1 MKKLLCVLLALVMVL
16 STTACGNT
24 EDTSAQATTGAQSSQ
39 NDGTAAA
46 AKDDGFRVGFA
57 RIDVTPKESV
67 PLGSYGN
74 SSERMSTGF
83 FTYMYVSA
91 MAISYGDDTLM
102 MLTLDHSWFY
112 TVLAEPIRDKISKQY
127 GIPLDHIILNGTHT
141 HQAPDSFNSAV
152 PSQGRYNTVVIE
164 SSLEAVEQA
173 LEDRAPAEIRIGS
186 VMTERMNFIRRY
198 FMDDGSLIA
207 DNTEGTGTKVV
218 AHETEV
224 DGQMQLMRFVR
235 EDKKDILVANF
246 QAHPHLEPLTTSL
259 SAQTV
264 GAFRTS
270 VEKKM
275 DDVYCLYW
283 QGAAGNINTHSRLE
297 GDMLTEDRDEYGDL
311 LSEYAV
317 KAADSLRTVSSGPI
331 KVTTY
336 QFPAEVN
343 HQYDDILNIA
353 ESVNTVWVTTN
364 NKSLAMAEA
373 KGYPIHSVYH
383 ASRIREN
390 ARLGTTSEIPLV
402 VFSFGDVSG
411 IVMAYEMFDTNGMF
425 IKENTPFEMTFLVG
439 YAYPG
444 SMGYIPSAIAW
455 EHGGYECDNSTFV
468 AGTGE
473 KLADQ
478 YLAMLNELHG

>member
-24 EDTSAQATTGAQSSQ
+24 KDTSAQATTGAQSGQ

-46 AKDDGFRVGFA
+46 ANDDGFRVGFA

-102 MLTLDHSWFY
+102 MLTLDHSWYY
-112 TVLAEPIRDKISKQY
+112 TILGEPTAIRINREC
-127 GIPLDHIILNGTHT
+127 GIPIDHIILNGTHT
-141 HQAPDSFNSAV
+141 HQAPDSNNTEIPAQS
-152 PSQGRYNTVVIE
+152 RYNTLVVD
-164 SSLEAVEQA
+164 SAVEAAKQA

-246 QAHPHLEPLTTSL
+246 QAHPHLEPMTTSL

-270 VEKKM
+270 VEKKL
-275 DDVYCLYW
+275 DDVWCLYW

-317 KAADSLRTVSSGPI
+317 NAYDSLRTVNSGPV
-331 KVTTY
+331 KVATY
-336 QFPAEVN
+336 EFRGEVN

-353 ESVNTVWVTTN
+353 VNVDSVWTSTN
-364 NKSLAMAEA
+364 NKKTAMAEA
-373 KGYPIHSVYH
+373 KGYPISSVYH
-383 ASRIREN
+383 AGRIIAN
-390 ARLGTTSEIPLV
+390 ASLGSTSPIPLT

-411 IVMAYEMFDTNGMF
+411 IVMRYEMFDTNGMF

-444 SMGYIPSAIAW
+444 CLGYIPSAIAW

>member
-1 MKKLLCVLLALVMVL
+1 MKKLLCILLALVMVI
-16 STTACGNT
+16 SMAACGGA
-24 EDTSAQATTGAQSSQ
+24 SAPAATTVA
-39 NDGTAAA
+39 NTATEGTAPAVA
-46 AKDDGFRVGFA
+46 DDGFRVGFA

-74 SSERMSTGF
+74 SSERMSTGY
-83 FTYMYVSA
+83 FTYLYISA

-102 MLTLDHSWFY
+102 MLTLDHSWYY
-112 TVLAEPIRDKISKQY
+112 TVLGEPTRSRISKEY

-141 HQAPDSFNSAV
+141 HQAPDSFNSEI
-152 PSQGRYNTVVIE
+152 PSQGRYNSLVVD
-164 SSLEAVEQA
+164 SALEAVGKA
-173 LEDRAPAEIRIGS
+173 LEDRAPAEIQIGS
-186 VMTERMNFIRRY
+186 VMTEQMNFIRRY

-224 DGQMQLMRFVR
+224 DGEMQLMRFVR

-246 QAHPHLEPLTTSL
+246 QAHPHLEPLTTNL

-264 GAFRTS
+264 GAFRTA
-270 VEKKM
+270 VENQMK
-275 DDVYCLYW
+275 DVYCLYW
-283 QGAAGNINTHSRLE
+283 QGAAGNINTHSRLD
-297 GDMLTEDRDEYGDL
+297 DMLTEDRDEYGRM
-311 LSEYAV
+311 LSAYAV
-317 KAADSLRTVSSGPI
+317 KAVDSLRTVQSGPI
-331 KVTTY
+331 KVNTY
-336 QFPAEVN
+336 IFNGEVN
-343 HQYDDILNIA
+343 HQYDEYLTIA
-353 ESVNTVWVTTN
+353 DEVNSVWVSTN
-364 NKSLAMAEA
+364 NKKEAMAKA
-373 KGYPIHSVYH
+373 AGYPIYSVYH

-390 ARLGTTSEIPLV
+390 SRLGPTSEIPMV
-402 VFSFGDVSG
+402 TFSFGDVSG

-444 SMGYIPSAIAW
+444 SLGYIPSAIAW

-468 AGTGE
+468 AGTAE